1 MRILEPSRFLVLDE
15 LLKRVKLKLLF
26 LDEELK
32 WEDLQFLVLDE

>member
-1 MRILEPSRFLVLDE
+1 MRILEPSRFLALDE